1 MPRCLIFLLIIITSM
16 PSMSQ
21 NQNKYEDFFK
31 DISIHTKGADAKDL
45 LIHMIDGLGF
55 RFYWATEGLRPED
68 YDYKISDDSRTCG
81 ETIAHIND
89 LSIMILAACKGINKN
104 DLELV
109 ASDTDLDPETNK
121 NDILKLLYEA
131 REYLYANTVDIKDI
145 QIVLSRPEGESI
157 FPVWNLIHGP
167 ISDALWHTG
176 QIASFRRASG
186 NPISTKMSHFL
197 GKVR

>member
-1 MPRCLIFLLIIITSM
+1 MPRCLICLLIIITSI

-68 YDYKISDDSRTCG
+68 YDYKNSEDSRTCG
-81 ETIAHIND
+81 ETIEHIRD
-89 LSIMILAACKGINKN
+89 LSIMILAACNGINKN
-104 DLELV
+104 GLELV
-109 ASDTDLDPETNK
+109 SSGINPENDK

-131 REYLYANTVDIKDI
+131 REYLYLNTVDVKDI
-145 QIVLSRPEGESI
+145 QIVLSRPDGESI

-167 ISDALWHTG
+167 ISDAIWHTG
-176 QIASFRRASG
+176 QIATFRRASG
-186 NPISTKMSHFL
+186 NPISTKISHLL

>member
-1 MPRCLIFLLIIITSM
+1 
-16 PSMSQ
+16 MSQ

-68 YDYKISDDSRTCG
+68 YDYKNSEDSRTCG
-81 ETIAHIND
+81 ETIEHIRD

-104 DLELV
+104 GLV
-109 ASDTDLDPETNK
+109 LVSSGINPENDK

-131 REYLYANTVDIKDI
+131 REYLYLNTVDVKDI
-145 QIVLSRPEGESI
+145 QIVLSRPDGESI

-167 ISDALWHTG
+167 ISDAIWHTG
-176 QIASFRRASG
+176 QIATFRRASG
-186 NPISTKMSHFL
+186 NPISTKISHLL

>member
-1 MPRCLIFLLIIITSM
+1 MPRCLICLLIIITSI

-68 YDYKISDDSRTCG
+68 YDYKNSEDSRTCG
-81 ETIAHIND
+81 ETIEHIRD

-104 DLELV
+104 GLV
-109 ASDTDLDPETNK
+109 LVSSGINPENDK

-131 REYLYANTVDIKDI
+131 REYLYLNTVDVKDI
-145 QIVLSRPEGESI
+145 QIVLSRPDGESI

-167 ISDALWHTG
+167 ISDAIWHTG
-176 QIASFRRASG
+176 QIATFRRASG
-186 NPISTKMSHFL
+186 NPISTKISHLL